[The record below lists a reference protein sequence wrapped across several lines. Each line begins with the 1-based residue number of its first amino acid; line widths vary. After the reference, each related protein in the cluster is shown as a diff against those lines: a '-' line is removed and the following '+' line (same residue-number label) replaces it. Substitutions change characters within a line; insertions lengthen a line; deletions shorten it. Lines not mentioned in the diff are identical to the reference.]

1 MTQFEQIKEL
11 LSRCSVA
18 QRREIFEYLR
28 AEFLIHP
35 IEEKLNTHAEIILE
49 AIDRASD
56 LTLRGIRGV
65 IAEASFEISVVNPL
79 PEWENITPDELPYD
93 FLRGIRQVLSES
105 RSRCSASKI
114 ILP

>member
-1 MTQFEQIKEL
+1 MTPIEQIKEL

-28 AEFLIHP
+28 AEFPIHP
-35 IEEKLNTHAEIILE
+35 IEEKLYAQAEIILE

-65 IAEASFEISVVNPL
+65 IAEASFEINVVNKL
-79 PEWENITPDELPYD
+79 VGWENITPEGDLPYD
-93 FLRGIRQVLSES
+93 FLLKDAVGS
-105 RSRCSASKI
+105 
-114 ILP
+114 